1 MLTFLI
7 VKAGIKYVVKVVH
20 VDLDLGWVSIL
31 RIFPIYLILLKEIR
45 VKIGLST
52 DTRQALADK
61 TLLFHC
67 FNLRNVCKHLG
78 IYDLPLA

>member
-31 RIFPIYLILLKEIR
+31 RIFPIYLILLEEIR

-52 DTRQALADK
+52 DARQALADK

-67 FNLRNVCKHLG
+67 LNLRHVCKHFA
-78 IYDLPLA
+78 I